1 MKQEILLLLP
11 EVHVIERHV
20 NRHITKLFFPTNAPC
35 HAALGCTLWLFSKWD
50 AICKARASCD
60 GTTPRNRCRV
70 ADIQRLQIRFT
81 CPRVRIAE
89 RRIATVWPVLVC
101 ILDRSE
107 AAFARICWN
116 LVTYAH
122 TRVALMTVHSEFECC
137 WFETYAVEDNSS
149 PTARRA
155 TPLSSQA

>member
-1 MKQEILLLLP
+1 MKQEILLLFL

-20 NRHITKLFFPTNAPC
+20 NRHITKLSFQPTH
-35 HAALGCTLWLFSKWD
+35 HAMRLWAVLCGGSSKWD

-60 GTTPRNRCRV
+60 GTTPRNGCRV

-149 PTARRA
+149 PTARRT
-155 TPLSSQA
+155 TPLTS